1 MTEGKKKVALY
12 ARVSTSDQTPEN
24 QLLDLRAMC
33 ATRGWTIVEEFVDTG
48 ISGAKKDRPHLN
60 RLMEAVRKRR
70 VDGVLVWRFDRF
82 ARSLSHLVNTLEE
95 FKERRVSFTSYSENI
110 DTGTAQ
116 GKMVFGVMAT
126 LAEFERDLIT
136 ERINSGIRRAREQ
149 GKHLGR
155 PGLPESTIATIRE
168 LREREH
174 LSYKTI
180 ATRLELSKSVVGKV
194 LKVRKSSTKHDQNV
208 APGVDGASVAS

>member
-24 QLLDLRAMC
+24 QLLDLRSMC
-33 ATRGWTIVEEFVDTG
+33 TARGWTIVEEFVDVG
-48 ISGAKKDRPHLN
+48 ISGAKKDRPSLG

-82 ARSLSHLVNTLEE
+82 ARSLSHLVSALQE
-95 FKERRVSFTSYSENI
+95 FNERRVSFTSYSENI
-110 DTGTAQ
+110 DTGTSQ
-116 GKMVFGVMAT
+116 GKMVFAVMAA

-155 PGLPESTIATIRE
+155 PGLPESTVKSIRD

-174 LSYKTI
+174 LSYKAI

-194 LKVRKSSTKHDQNV
+194 LASTKHDRNV